1 MQYEAPII
9 LDKLTLTA
17 GTKLEHNN
25 FSGFEY
31 QPSVRLLWTPT
42 DKQSFWAALTRA
54 VRTPSRLDQDVQ
66 FAIFVENAPP
76 PVYFNI
82 EGSPTFQS
90 EHLLSYEAG
99 YRVTITP
106 HVYLDVASFYNIY
119 HDLQNYG
126 ALSLAVSAT
135 PPPLHLN
142 IVVPYANGIE
152 GHTIGAEIAPNWQI
166 THWWQVRGSYSYLHM
181 ALKDAPGITQDTGNL
196 LSTYAGSS
204 PQHSV
209 VFQSLLSLPKRFDVD
224 ASYRYVS
231 GVPAQNVS
239 AYQTGDVRLGWHF
252 AENVEFSVVGQNL
265 LQPYHAEFG
274 GDPGALVEI
283 KRSVYGKVT
292 WRR

>member
-1 MQYEAPII
+1 M
-9 LDKLTLTA
+9 
-17 GTKLEHNN
+17 
-25 FSGFEY
+25 S
-31 QPSVRLLWTPT
+31 
-42 DKQSFWAALTRA
+42 
-54 VRTPSRLDQDVQ
+54 
-66 FAIFVENAPP
+66 
-76 PVYFNI
+76 
-82 EGSPTFQS
+82 
-90 EHLLSYEAG
+90 
-99 YRVTITP
+99 
-106 HVYLDVASFYNIY
+106 
-119 HDLQNYG
+119 
-126 ALSLAVSAT
+126 
-135 PPPLHLN
+135 
-142 IVVPYANGIE
+142 
-152 GHTIGAEIAPNWQI
+152 
-166 THWWQVRGSYSYLHM
+166 
-181 ALKDAPGITQDTGNL
+181 LKDAPGITQDTGNL